1 MSGAAF
7 NERVMTVALGALA
20 VYFTVLVALA
30 AVRWLWFRRVR
41 HTALYTWRA
50 RVPLVQRLL
59 PLLGM
64 ASAAAAILNGAL
76 GRPIHHVYSQVI
88 MAFYFIAMVPLL
100 ERIPIGVYRDGVLAE
115 RGFVPWGQIARL
127 AFRETPEIVLL
138 LLRRG
143 RGRPP
148 FRLPVPASEYG
159 AVRRVLLEK
168 MREREVDVDAPILG
182 LGGDLRV

>member
-1 MSGAAF
+1 MTEAAF
-7 NERVMTVALGALA
+7 NETVITVALGALA
-20 VYFTVLVALA
+20 VYFTVMVVLAL
-30 AVRWLWFRRVR
+30 VRWVSFRRVR

-50 RVPLVQRLL
+50 PVSLVQRLL

-76 GRPIHHVYSQVI
+76 GRPLHHVYSQVI

-100 ERIPIGVYRDGVLAE
+100 ERIPIGIYRDGVLAE
-115 RGFVPWGQIARL
+115 RGFVPWGQVARL
-127 AFRETPEIVLL
+127 SFRETPEIVLL

-143 RGRPP
+143 RTRAPL
-148 FRLPVPASEYG
+148 RLPVPASEYG

-168 MREREVDVDAPILG
+168 IRERAVDVDAPILG
-182 LGGDLRV
+182 LGSDPEV

>member
-1 MSGAAF
+1 VTDAGF
-7 NERVMTVALGALA
+7 NETVMTVALGALA
-20 VYFTVLVALA
+20 VYFTVMVVLA
-30 AVRWLWFRRVR
+30 FWRWVSFRRVR
-41 HTALYTWRA
+41 HTALYTWHA

-76 GRPIHHVYSQVI
+76 GRPLHHVYSQFI
-88 MAFYFIAMVPLL
+88 MAVYFVAMVPLL
-100 ERIPIGVYRDGVLAE
+100 ERIPIGVYRDGVLAD

-127 AFRETPEIVLL
+127 AFRESPEIVLL

-143 RGRPP
+143 RGRLP

-159 AVRRVLLEK
+159 AVRTVLLEK
-168 MREREVDVDAPILG
+168 MRERRVDIDAPLLG
-182 LGGDLRV
+182 LGSDPGV

>member
-1 MSGAAF
+1 VKDARF
-7 NERVMTVALGALA
+7 NEQIITGALAALA
-20 VYFTVLVALA
+20 VYFTVLVGHAL
-30 AVRWLWFRRVR
+30 VRWLFFRRVR
-41 HTALYTWRA
+41 HTALYTWRT
-50 RVPLVQRLL
+50 RVPLIQRLL

-64 ASAAAAILNGAL
+64 VSAAAAVMNAAL
-76 GRPIHHVYSQVI
+76 SRPLHHVYSQVI
-88 MAFYFIAMVPLL
+88 MAVYFIAMVPLL
-100 ERIPIGVYRDGVLAE
+100 ERIPVGVYRDGVLAE
-115 RGFVPWGQIARL
+115 RGFVPWGRIARL

-143 RGRPP
+143 RGRSL

-182 LGGDLRV
+182 LGSDPGV